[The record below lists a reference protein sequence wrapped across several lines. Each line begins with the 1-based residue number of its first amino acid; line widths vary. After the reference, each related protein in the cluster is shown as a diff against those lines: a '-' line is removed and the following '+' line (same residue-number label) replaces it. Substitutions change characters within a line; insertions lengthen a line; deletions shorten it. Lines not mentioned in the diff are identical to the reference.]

1 MSQESTDLIE
11 DSLLQ
16 YQNPPILPTNDTV
29 ESPPI
34 RAEGGRHRHHS
45 RQRGPLK
52 LIQIIEEMY
61 YMIVDIHNEIVSY
74 CTCTS

>member
-34 RAEGGRHRHHS
+34 RAEGGRHAT
-45 RQRGPLK
+45 
-52 LIQIIEEMY
+52 
-61 YMIVDIHNEIVSY
+61 IVATEAH
-74 CTCTS
+74 